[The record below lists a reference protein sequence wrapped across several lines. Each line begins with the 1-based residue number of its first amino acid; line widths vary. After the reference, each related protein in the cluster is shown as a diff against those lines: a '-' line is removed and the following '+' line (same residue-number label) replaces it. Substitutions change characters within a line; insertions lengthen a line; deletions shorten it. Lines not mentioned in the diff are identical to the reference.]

1 VNGPEEVGTAHGPTR
16 GTPQDSSD
24 VKVNEDYASNESF
37 EVIANKYIG
46 VLPYDVRPIISRI
59 IKELKVELN
68 KIPPTIALRDIA
80 VYIPSDLNS
89 LSYAIETLLHRT
101 GYANELGSRLGYA
114 LLILTAMVREYIEG
128 KLRSPTITIEVKH
141 ISDRER
147 LAYQIATQILSEYTI
162 RTFYITSSDKQ
173 IELGIYC
180 YDGLIYRPCEKEV
193 ISRIAELVSADEN
206 LAMKTTRWV
215 INEALFKVK
224 SKTLTQLR
232 YEPMTIAFKNVL
244 FDWEIFKQTLSLR
257 KSIVMPSPDIIV
269 FHRIPHR
276 LPIDELDKL
285 LEGLPKYD
293 ESLVVNADIEE
304 LAERLCPKTL
314 KAYKSWV
321 GDKWILLFEV
331 EGAILI
337 PEPIK
342 KAFLLTDT
350 PDKIG
355 DTGKSTYIRYL
366 QKLIGKENYTTIS
379 LQELTNPEY
388 RFRAARIYR
397 KLANFY
403 PDLPEIAVRNVGNFK
418 VITGEDVIPI
428 ERKHKEPF
436 EWLPYTK
443 HIFSAN
449 EPPPVFNADRAF
461 WNRWIVI
468 EFIGNFK
475 EKIKDFENTLL
486 DEAPYSLLVSII
498 AFGKVIKRG
507 WKFSFEDTPEDA
519 KRKWMLRS
527 DSVYAFFITMI
538 EDGIL
543 IEDPNGS
550 VKTSELYDMYTKW
563 CNENG
568 MNPIDHRVFPNHIR
582 KVLGY
587 QVKKRKDGTYVLGL
601 RKSEQKTLFK

>member
-1 VNGPEEVGTAHGPTR
+1 MSDFAHNSQVSNDINASGSYVN
-16 GTPQDSSD
+16 
-24 VKVNEDYASNESF
+24 SNSLSLEI
-37 EVIANKYIG
+37 IANKYVSI
-46 VLPYDVRPIISRI
+46 LPHDIRPIVNEI
-59 IKELKVELN
+59 IKKLEIDLAKM
-68 KIPPTIALRDIA
+68 PPTIKLDKAE
-80 VYIPSDLNS
+80 VTIPSNLNS
-89 LSYAIETLLHRT
+89 LNYAIEALLYRT
-101 GYANELGSRLGYA
+101 GYANKLGDKLSYVV
-114 LLILTAMVREYIEG
+114 LTLMAMIREYIENASQKG
-128 KLRSPTITIEVKH
+128 YSITVEVKYVT
-141 ISDRER
+141 DRER
-147 LAYQIATQILSEYTI
+147 LAYQIATQILNEYTI

-215 INEALFKVK
+215 INEALFKIK
-224 SKTLTQLR
+224 SKTYTRLH
-232 YEPMTIAFKNVL
+232 YEPMKIAFRNVL

-257 KSIVMPSPDIIV
+257 RSIVMPNPDTIV
-269 FHRIPHR
+269 FHKIPHR
-276 LPIDELDKL
+276 LPVDELDNL

-418 VITGEDVIPI
+418 VVTGEDYIPI
-428 ERKHKEPF
+428 EMKHKDPF

-461 WNRWIVI
+461 WRRWIVI
-468 EFIGNFK
+468 EFIGDFK
-475 EKIKDFENTLL
+475 ERIKDFENTLL

-519 KRKWMLRS
+519 KKKWMMRS
-527 DSVYAFFITMI
+527 DSVYAFFTTMI
-538 EDGIL
+538 ENGVL
-543 IEDPNGS
+543 IEDSNGRIR
-550 VKTSELYDMYTKW
+550 TSELYNMYAKW
-563 CNENG
+563 CNEND

-582 KVLGY
+582 KILGY
-587 QVKKRKDGTYVLGL
+587 RIKRESSGTYVLGL
-601 RKSEQKTLFK
+601 RKGEQRVLEL